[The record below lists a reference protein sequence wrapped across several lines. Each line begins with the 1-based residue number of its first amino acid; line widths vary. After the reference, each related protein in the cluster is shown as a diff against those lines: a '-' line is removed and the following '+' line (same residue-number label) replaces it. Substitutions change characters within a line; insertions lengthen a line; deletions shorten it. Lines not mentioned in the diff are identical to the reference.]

1 MAWESFNMLKLQRC
15 HEQRFSSGGCQGP
28 GWALAP
34 SLSLFDSEYRADLN
48 SEGRTKEERTPA
60 SEADPKHKA
69 ASPEQGLAHP
79 AWGFGSLP
87 GFVWLA
93 GLFLKNLLK
102 MIKTK
107 IKRLLIY
114 DM

>member
-1 MAWESFNMLKLQRC
+1 M
-15 HEQRFSSGGCQGP
+15 
-28 GWALAP
+28 
-34 SLSLFDSEYRADLN
+34 
-48 SEGRTKEERTPA
+48 
-60 SEADPKHKA
+60 
-69 ASPEQGLAHP
+69 EQGLAHP

-93 GLFLKNLLK
+93 GFFFFLNFLK

-107 IKRLLIY
+107 IKILLIY